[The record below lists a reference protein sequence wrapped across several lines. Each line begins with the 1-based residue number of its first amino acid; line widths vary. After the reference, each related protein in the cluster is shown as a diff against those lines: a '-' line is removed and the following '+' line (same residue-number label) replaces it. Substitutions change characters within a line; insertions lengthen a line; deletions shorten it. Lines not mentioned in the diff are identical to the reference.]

1 MHEAL
6 AGLGGYGASAR
17 WGTVIETAP
26 GTSFGTTVDGGSVS
40 RRSANAK
47 PATCAKQAHL
57 CRFGP
62 FPALN
67 WQRAGTGYCLLITA
81 YCPSPPPESEA
92 RRNPLPLSPS
102 RSGSKTLA

>member
-1 MHEAL
+1 MHGAL
-6 AGLGGYGASAR
+6 AELGGYGASAR
-17 WGTVIETAP
+17 LGKVIETAP

-47 PATCAKQAHL
+47 SPACAKQAHL

-67 WQRAGTGYCLLITA
+67 WQRARTDYCLLITA
-81 YCPSPPPESEA
+81 YCPSPPPEPEA
-92 RRNPLPLSPS
+92 RRNPLPP
-102 RSGSKTLA
+102 GPAEAAQK